1 MKPVTRPLDRKAR
14 IDPAELDIQERLLGI
29 DRVIKV
35 VKGGRRLRFR
45 ALVVVGD
52 AKGHVGV
59 GLAKAAGVPEAIR
72 KAAAVGRKEL
82 IKVPIAGTT
91 VPHGILAKF
100 ESSEVLLKP
109 VSQGRGMIAS
119 NTVRAVLELAGITD
133 IVSKSLGS
141 ANRVNVAK
149 ATLVALANLKWPEGS
164 SGEPGLAEELTVEE
178 EEQEREAE

>member
-14 IDPAELDIQERLLGI
+14 IDPAELDIQERLLAI
-29 DRVIKV
+29 NRVIKV

-52 AKGHVGV
+52 GKGHVAV

-82 IKVPIAGTT
+82 IEVPIARTT
-91 VPHGILAKF
+91 IPHEIFAKF
-100 ESSEVLLKP
+100 ESSKVLLKP
-109 VSQGRGMIAS
+109 ARQGRGMIAS

-133 IVSKSLGS
+133 IVAKSLGS
-141 ANRVNVAK
+141 ANRANVAK
-149 ATLVALANLKWPEGS
+149 ATILALANLKWPEQS
-164 SGEPGLAEELTVEE
+164 AAEPELAEELTPEK
-178 EEQEREAE
+178 EEQELEAE